1 MPLKNKKVKLS
12 KKQLQRLAE
21 AIKNLEL
28 KNKNKKR
35 EQPKII
41 DENKFIEHGI
51 NLEKIS
57 PVLKPVAETPALE
70 NIASSFQLKKETE
83 KIEKPY
89 EFGEQKYSS
98 QSSEYKTLK
107 KIQTENLQTPA
118 EIQKNMTHMGIEQST
133 KRKSERFFEEKS
145 EKEYKNFMYDM
156 SEER

>member
-1 MPLKNKKVKLS
+1 MPLRNKKVKLS
-12 KKQLQRLAE
+12 KIELERLAE
-21 AIKNLEL
+21 AMKKLEL
-28 KNKNKKR
+28 KNKNSKKS
-35 EQPKII
+35 EKPL
-41 DENKFIEHGI
+41 DENKFIEKGI

-57 PVLKPVAETPALE
+57 PVLKPVAETPVLE

-83 KIEKPY
+83 KTEKPY

-107 KIQTENLQTPA
+107 KTQIENLQTPA
-118 EIQKNMTHMGIEQST
+118 EIQKNMVHMGVEQST

-145 EKEYKNFMYDM
+145 EKEYKSFMYDM